1 MYVQATVNV
10 PNDVNAQQFF
20 NALQRAINSVVNAT
34 ETQHAIHVSAYVY
47 NSNNEP
53 VY

>member
-1 MYVQATVNV
+1 MYVQATIAV

-20 NALQRAINSVVNAT
+20 NALQCAINSVVSAT
-34 ETQHAIHVSAYVY
+34 QTQHAINVSAYVY